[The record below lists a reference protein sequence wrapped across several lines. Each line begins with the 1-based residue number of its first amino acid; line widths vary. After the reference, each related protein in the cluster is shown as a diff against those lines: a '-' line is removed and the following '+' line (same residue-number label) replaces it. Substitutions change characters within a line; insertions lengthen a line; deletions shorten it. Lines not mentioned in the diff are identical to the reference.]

1 MKITGNSIRPGHVL
15 SHKGSL
21 WRAVKTFHTM
31 PGKGGA
37 FMQVEL
43 KNLIDGTKLNERF
56 RSSETVEKVAL
67 EQREHQYLFTDGDTF
82 TFMDLGTFEQIALH
96 KDDVGE
102 QTAYL
107 QEGMKVIVEMHEG
120 KAIGLSLP
128 ESVVLTIAETD
139 AVVKGQT
146 AASSYKPARLDN
158 GIRTMVPPFIK
169 AGDRVVVS
177 TSDGSYVKRAE

>member
-1 MKITGNSIRPGHVL
+1 MKINGNSIRAGHVL
-15 SHKGSL
+15 LHKGGL

-67 EQREHQYLFTDGDTF
+67 EQREHQYLFTDGDAY
-82 TFMDLGTFEQIALH
+82 TFMDLGTYDQIALH
-96 KDDVGE
+96 QDDVGDH
-102 QTAYL
+102 ARYL

-120 KAIGLSLP
+120 KAIGLTLP

-146 AASSYKPARLDN
+146 AASSYKPAVLEN
-158 GIRTMVPPFIK
+158 GVRTSVPPFVK
-169 AGDRVVVS
+169 AGDKVLIS
-177 TSDGSYVKRAE
+177 TSDGSYLKRAE